1 MKHLKEFD
9 DVISE
14 KRVTVKRRYT
24 EKHPAKNISTA
35 ARVRNSIIEAM
46 GDGVLTEEELT
57 KILQELKAHKRW
69 LSRNTKL
76 FNISEDQNGTKTYGL
91 SPYGKRVKSKTLKIN
106 EGLDGVA
113 VGPDL
118 DDFQGMDFNGAS
130 AAIPWNEVYDEED
143 WKNVFKYVSKYKAK
157 LKKFLIHS
165 KQDLENFAKWLS
177 DGSHPISENRG
188 AAGLDE
194 ADTVVEIRI
203 SEAKQISNYL
213 KSLDMKAGLKSAA
226 GLKFGKGDKIAPL
239 GTVNINPKLTGPLSP
254 IYTQISCQVFVW
266 KNVIDT
272 PNHVGPAIFL
282 RLQYSWEHPS
292 GSNGY
297 TVTLVSTDN
306 GQTFENESKLWRR

>member
-1 MKHLKEFD
+1 MRHLKEFD

-76 FNISEDQNGTKTYGL
+76 FNISEDQNGIKTYGL
-91 SPYGKRVKSKTLKIN
+91 SPYGKRVKSKTTKIN

-130 AAIPWNEVYDEED
+130 AAIPWNEVYDEDD

-157 LKKFLIHS
+157 LRKFLIHS

-177 DGSHPISENRG
+177 DGSHPVSENRG
-188 AAGLDE
+188 AAGLDQADAVAEISKEE
-194 ADTVVEIRI
+194 AGSIA
-203 SEAKQISNYL
+203 SYL
-213 KSLDMKAGLKSAA
+213 KSLDMRAGLKSAA
-226 GLKFGKGDKIAPL
+226 GLKFGKGDKIAAL
-239 GTVNINPKLTGPLSP
+239 GQANINPKLTGPLAP
-254 IYTQISCQVFVW
+254 IYSQISCQVFVW

-272 PNHVGPAIFL
+272 PNHVGPALFI

-297 TVTLVSTDN
+297 TVTLVSTD
-306 GQTFENESKLWRR
+306 GGRTFENESKLWRR